1 MKIFNHKKSQGAL
14 SNYPFWICFTIAIG
28 IVSLIIVKIANV
40 GVDEAS
46 RIPKDVEDK
55 ISLIPRF
62 YSSGDCFAYTDDV
75 GRVHARVIDANEFE
89 NVNMGNCFQ
98 RSDVRY
104 AFSISLE
111 VPDNS
116 NLNVGPK
123 NTFNWEGGPA
133 SNPVIEDVIVFD
145 RIMVGGELEDKLYQ
159 GKLIIGIKDA

>member
-1 MKIFNHKKSQGAL
+1 MKIFSHKKSQGAL

-111 VPDNS
+111 VPGVVNK
-116 NLNVGPK
+116 GPI

>member
-1 MKIFNHKKSQGAL
+1 MKIFSHKKSQGAL

-111 VPDNS
+111 VLGVVNK
-116 NLNVGPK
+116 GPI

-133 SNPVIEDVIVFD
+133 SKEIKEDVIVFD

>member
-1 MKIFNHKKSQGAL
+1 MKIFSHKKSQGAL

-111 VPDNS
+111 VLGVVNK
-116 NLNVGPK
+116 GPI

>member
-1 MKIFNHKKSQGAL
+1 MKIFDHKKAQGAL
-14 SNYPFWICFTIAIG
+14 SNYPFWMAFIMIAG
-28 IVSLIIVKIANV
+28 ASSAIIVTIANV
-40 GVDEAS
+40 GVKEAS
-46 RIPKDVEDK
+46 EIPRDVEDK

-62 YSSGDCFAYTDDV
+62 YSSGDCFAYTDSA

-111 VPDNS
+111 VPGV
-116 NLNVGPK
+116 LNKGPID
-123 NTFNWEGGPA
+123 TFNWKGDPVP
-133 SNPVIEDVIVFD
+133 NPVIEEVIVLD
-145 RIMVGGELEDKLYQ
+145 GSYMYK